1 MLSDLMNKKTYIFFF
16 SFCLLCTTLF
26 AQKQKVKNQPYGD
39 YKWYH
44 FGISIGLNFQDLILT
59 NNAHPFTT
67 STGEEIWYATI
78 PDYSPGFSVGLLAD
92 MYLNPFMNLRF
103 TPSMHFGDKSFEF
116 IEQTTEQHFHS
127 VVRSNYITA
136 PFDLKIRSMRLN
148 NYRPYLIAGVYGAL
162 DLGSKKDE
170 PILLKT
176 FDYGLTVG
184 FGCDFYLPIIKIAPE
199 LRFSFGL
206 ADLIEHN
213 RTDLTEKDREKYS
226 KALSKGTS
234 RLITLT
240 FNFE

>member
-1 MLSDLMNKKTYIFFF
+1 LNLS
-16 SFCLLCTTLF
+16 
-26 AQKQKVKNQPYGD
+26 AQKQKAKNQPYGD
-39 YKWYH
+39 YKLYH
-44 FGISIGLNFQDLILT
+44 FGIIVGLNFQDLILT
-59 NNAHPFTT
+59 NNGLPTLIENV
-67 STGEEIWYATI
+67 GEETWYAVI

-103 TPSMHFGDKSFEF
+103 TPVLHFGDKKFEF
-116 IEQTTEQHFHS
+116 KEPDKNLRYTTT
-127 VVRSNYITA
+127 VRSNYIMM
-136 PFDLKIRSMRLN
+136 PLDLKLRSMRLN

-162 DLGSKKDE
+162 DLGIKKDD
-170 PILLKT
+170 PLLLKA
-176 FDYGLTVG
+176 FDYGFTIG

-213 RTDLTEKDREKYS
+213 RSDLTIKEMEKYS
-226 KALSKGTS
+226 KGISKGTS